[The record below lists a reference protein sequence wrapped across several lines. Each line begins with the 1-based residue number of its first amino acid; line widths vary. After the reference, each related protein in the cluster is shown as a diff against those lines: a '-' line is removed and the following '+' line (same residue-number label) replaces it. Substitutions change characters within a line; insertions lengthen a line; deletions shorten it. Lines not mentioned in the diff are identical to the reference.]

1 MANSLASKVSELSG
15 DARARSFFLNIKG
28 PELLNKYVGETERQI
43 RLVFQRAREK
53 SEQGWPVIVFF
64 DEMES
69 LFRTRG
75 SGISSDIESTIVPQL
90 LAEIDGVEALRNVIV
105 IGASNR
111 EDLIDPAILRPGRL
125 DVKIKIERPDAEA
138 AASIFARYL
147 TPSLPIAAEMVDT
160 VGGGDP
166 DKAVRGMIEQ
176 ATEDMYR
183 PADANRFLEVTY
195 QNGDKEVMY
204 YRDFAS
210 GAMIE
215 NVVRRAKKL
224 AIKREIAGGTRGIMT
239 NDLLASVRQEF
250 KEHEDLPN
258 TTTPT
263 TGPGSRARRAS
274 ASCSCAPSCRRRGG
288 HGLGRSLHRASADRP
303 VLVGAGRPNMRG
315 AQIAARLAVL
325 IAMALASAACGR
337 GNGFSG
343 EAAVTIPPTGATA
356 DQAAAVFVPE
366 QARDGAATDAVAPTQ
381 GGDLLQTVQERGR
394 LVCGVSGTRVVFS
407 ETRPDGSVVGIDA
420 DYCRVVAAAVLG
432 DASAVEFVPLTTGER
447 FAALQTGTIDVLI
460 RSTTWTQSRDVG
472 LGLDFGPTIYYDGQ
486 QLMARAAD
494 GYAPSSRVADIAGAV
509 VCALAGTTTEKN
521 VTDAAEVA
529 GVDITLNTFEDFDI
543 ITDNFIRGACDLVT
557 ADGSALAGRK
567 AKQQPDDQE
576 WVIFPATPISKE
588 PLAPVYPQNQSR
600 FGDARE
606 LGGLRHDHRGREG
619 DRLGQRCRDGG
630 QPARRRGAPACSA
643 ARASCRPP
651 WAWLPT
657 PSMRRSPRWAT
668 TARSSPAISARRA

>member
-1 MANSLASKVSELSG
+1 
-15 DARARSFFLNIKG
+15 
-28 PELLNKYVGETERQI
+28 
-43 RLVFQRAREK
+43 
-53 SEQGWPVIVFF
+53 
-64 DEMES
+64 
-69 LFRTRG
+69 
-75 SGISSDIESTIVPQL
+75 
-90 LAEIDGVEALRNVIV
+90 
-105 IGASNR
+105 
-111 EDLIDPAILRPGRL
+111 
-125 DVKIKIERPDAEA
+125 
-138 AASIFARYL
+138 
-147 TPSLPIAAEMVDT
+147 
-160 VGGGDP
+160 
-166 DKAVRGMIEQ
+166 
-176 ATEDMYR
+176 
-183 PADANRFLEVTY
+183 
-195 QNGDKEVMY
+195 
-204 YRDFAS
+204 
-210 GAMIE
+210 
-215 NVVRRAKKL
+215 
-224 AIKREIAGGTRGIMT
+224 
-239 NDLLASVRQEF
+239 
-250 KEHEDLPN
+250 
-258 TTTPT
+258 
-263 TGPGSRARRAS
+263 
-274 ASCSCAPSCRRRGG
+274 
-288 HGLGRSLHRASADRP
+288 
-303 VLVGAGRPNMRG
+303 MRG
-315 AQIAARLAVL
+315 AGIAARLAVL

-343 EAAVTIPPTGATA
+343 EAAVTIPPAGATA
-356 DQAAAVFVPE
+356 DQAAAVPVPE
-366 QARDGAATDAVAPTQ
+366 QAREGAATDAVAPTQ
-381 GGDLLQTVQERGR
+381 GDDLLQTVQERGT

-600 FGDARE
+600 FGDAVNWAVYATIIADEKGVASDNVAEMAASPPDAEVLRL
-606 LGGLRHDHRGREG
+606 LGGEGELQTAMGLAPDAFYEAISQVGNYGEILARH
-619 DRLGQRCRDGG
+619 LGPAGLTRAGSVNAGWRDGG
-630 QPARRRGAPACSA
+630 LVYAPPAR
-643 ARASCRPP
+643 
-651 WAWLPT
+651 
-657 PSMRRSPRWAT
+657 
-668 TARSSPAISARRA
+668 